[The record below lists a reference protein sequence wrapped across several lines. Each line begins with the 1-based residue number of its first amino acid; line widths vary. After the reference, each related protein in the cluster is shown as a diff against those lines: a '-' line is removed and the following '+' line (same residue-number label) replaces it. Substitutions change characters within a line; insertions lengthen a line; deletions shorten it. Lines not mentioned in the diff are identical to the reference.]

1 MSATQADVLRSEQE
15 SPSEAAGRPSGVP
28 ITELSTVLDGLAQT
42 IVEQGTSIERQALE
56 HLSAAAQQ
64 ASPGAAAALVDWSG
78 SEAARLRAYGVV
90 HGIVLALP
98 ASEQLSLRARLRR
111 DVIVAGARDR
121 AE

>member
-1 MSATQADVLRSEQE
+1 MSATQADLLRTEQE
-15 SPSEAAGRPSGVP
+15 SPSADAGRSGAP
-28 ITELSTVLDGLAQT
+28 IPELSTVLDGLAQT
-42 IVEQGTSIERQALE
+42 IVEQGTSIERQTLE
-56 HLSAAAQQ
+56 HLSAAAQR

-98 ASEQLSLRARLRR
+98 TSEQLSLRARMRR

-121 AE
+121 GE